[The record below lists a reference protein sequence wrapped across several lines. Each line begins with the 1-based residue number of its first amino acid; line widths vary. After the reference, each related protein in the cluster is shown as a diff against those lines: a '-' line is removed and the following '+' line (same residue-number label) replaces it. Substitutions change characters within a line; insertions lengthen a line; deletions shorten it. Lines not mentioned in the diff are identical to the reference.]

1 MTYIQTANR
10 DMQIFTPYAIGSL
23 VLPNRIIRSATF
35 EGMADKNGF
44 ITNEYIQFYNYLS
57 QQKIGALICGF
68 SYISKDGKAMQ
79 PGQAGVDSPDKI
91 SLLKQLTEIVH
102 SNGSKIIMQI
112 AHSGRQTLQEVTGQK
127 TVSSSSV
134 KSKYFNQRPETLSI
148 AQIEK
153 IIEEFGN
160 SALYCKQAGFD
171 GVQLHAA
178 HGYLIHQFITPA
190 INKRK
195 DKYGIDK
202 TKKIGVRFLQ
212 EIIENIRNKCGKDF
226 PLLIKISAG
235 DDLCPKFKKQQFTNL
250 ICCVNDLPV
259 DAIEIS
265 YGTMDYALNIFRG
278 DLPVNL
284 ILSKN
289 PIYKKESKFEKF
301 LFKIFVFPVFR
312 LKLKP
317 FSPAY
322 NLENAILAKAHTN
335 KPVICVG
342 GFRNAIEI
350 ESALTQQINFVSLCR
365 PFICEPDFLRKIES
379 DYNYESACINCN
391 YCAIM
396 CDTDSPTKCYK
407 AK

>member
-1 MTYIQTANR
+1 MK
-10 DMQIFTPYAIGSL
+10 IFTPCAIGSL

-44 ITNEYIQFYNYLS
+44 ITNEYIQFYDHLS
-57 QQKIGALICGF
+57 RQKTGAIICGF
-68 SYISKDGKAMQ
+68 SYISQEGKAMQ
-79 PGQAGVDSPDKI
+79 PGQAGVNSSDKI
-91 SLLKQLTEIVH
+91 PLLKQLTETVH
-102 SNGSKIIMQI
+102 GNGSRIIMQI
-112 AHSGRQTLQEVTGQK
+112 AHTGRQTLQKVTGQK

-134 KSKYFNQRPETLSI
+134 RSKYFNQKPETLSI
-148 AQIEK
+148 TQIENIVEK
-153 IIEEFGN
+153 FGD

-178 HGYLIHQFITPA
+178 HGYLVHQFITPA

-195 DKYGIDK
+195 DKYGINK
-202 TKKIGVRFLQ
+202 TKKIGIRFLQ
-212 EIIENIRNKCGKDF
+212 EIIENIRKKCGNDF

-235 DDLCPKFKKQQFTNL
+235 DDLCPKFRKQQFINL

-278 DLPVNL
+278 DMPVNL

-289 PIYKKESKFEKF
+289 PFLKTESKFAK
-301 LFKIFVFPVFR
+301 LIFKTFMLPVFR
-312 LKLKP
+312 HKLKP
-317 FSPAY
+317 FSPNY
-322 NLENAILAKAHTN
+322 NLDHAVVAKAHIN

-342 GFRNAIEI
+342 GFRNSLEM
-350 ESALTQQINFVSLCR
+350 ESALNRQISFVSLCR
-365 PFICEPDFLRKIES
+365 PFICEPDFLIKLES
-379 DYNYESACINCN
+379 DHNYRSACTNCN

-396 CDTDSPTKCYK
+396 CDTDSPTKCYRK
-407 AK
+407 K